1 MERTVGR
8 IQRSGTRWVAASAA
22 CACLA
27 LGLLAPTADAA
38 IKSASNPLDGTGMW
52 IWITGRSSGGSSSA
66 IGAMARR
73 YGVRAVY
80 VKSSDG
86 QNMWSQ
92 FTSSYVGALKSQGL
106 KVCAWQYVYG
116 KKPEV
121 EARLGATAVQRG
133 ADCLIIDA
141 ESEYEGRYAQ
151 AARYIRTLRARIGP
165 SYPLAVAPFP
175 YVDYH
180 PSFPYSVFLGPG
192 AAQYDVPQMYWKAI
206 GTSVDRVF
214 AHTYLYNRL
223 YGRRIYPLGQL
234 YENPTPSSILRFR
247 TLATAYGATGVNWWD
262 WQETALRGWR
272 ALVAPLTTGASA
284 PRVTYPTLRRG
295 ARGDL
300 VVWAQ
305 QHLRSAGFPVKVDGG
320 FGAKTRTALLGFQA
334 ARALPQ
340 TGALDAATWP
350 ALLRFAATSVNW
362 AHPATSR
369 SAATAAGAGTTADR
383 PASAGLPA
391 RAREIPPKQH
401 GLG

>member
-8 IQRSGTRWVAASAA
+8 IQRIGTRWAAVSVA
-22 CACLA
+22 CACVVI
-27 LGLLAPTADAA
+27 GLLAPTADAA
-38 IKSASNPLDGTGMW
+38 SKSASNPLDGTGMW
-52 IWITGRSSGGSSSA
+52 IWITGRSSGGSPSA
-66 IGAMARR
+66 IGAVARR

-165 SYPLAVAPFP
+165 GYPLAVAPFP

-206 GTSVDRVF
+206 GTSVDKVF
-214 AHTYLYNRL
+214 AHTYAYNRL
-223 YGRRIYPLGQL
+223 YGTTHVSLRYGNVFGPRQDPHGEAGVVAIFMNSLREGGTPKIFGDGSQTRDYVYVGDVVAASLAAVRQDGGVFNVGTGVETSVRDL
-234 YENPTPSSILRFR
+234 YERVQGVSGITREAELAPPRPGELQRSVLDASLAQQ
-247 TLATAYGATGVNWWD
+247 TLGWKPERSLDEGLA
-262 WQETALRGWR
+262 ETW
-272 ALVAPLTTGASA
+272 ASA
-284 PRVTYPTLRRG
+284 
-295 ARGDL
+295 
-300 VVWAQ
+300 
-305 QHLRSAGFPVKVDGG
+305 
-320 FGAKTRTALLGFQA
+320 
-334 ARALPQ
+334 
-340 TGALDAATWP
+340 
-350 ALLRFAATSVNW
+350 
-362 AHPATSR
+362 
-369 SAATAAGAGTTADR
+369 
-383 PASAGLPA
+383 
-391 RAREIPPKQH
+391 
-401 GLG
+401 